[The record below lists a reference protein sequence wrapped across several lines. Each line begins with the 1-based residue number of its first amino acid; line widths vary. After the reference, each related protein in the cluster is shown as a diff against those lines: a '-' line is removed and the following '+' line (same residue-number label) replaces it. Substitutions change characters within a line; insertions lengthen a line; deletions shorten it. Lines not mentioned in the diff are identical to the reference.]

1 MILINFTH
9 PLSADH
15 LDQLSTLLGEPA
27 AVPVNVPTQF
37 DNQRPFAMQ
46 VAALV
51 DSVGL
56 TPEQWQTDRILVNPP
71 AYAPVAAALIAELH
85 GRMGYFPTLIRLR
98 PVAGLTPPTYEVA
111 ELLNLQDIRDS
122 ARVTRSAT

>member
-1 MILINFTH
+1 MLLLNFTH

-15 LDQLSTLLGEPA
+15 LDQLSVLLGESAPGA
-27 AVPVNVPTQF
+27 LNVPTQF

-46 VAALV
+46 VADLV

-56 TPEQWQTDRILVNPP
+56 TTEQWQTERILINPP
-71 AYAPVAAALIAELH
+71 AYAPVAAAFIAELH

-98 PVAGLTPPTYEVA
+98 PVPGMTPPIYEVA
-111 ELLNLQDIRDS
+111 ELLNLQEIRDR
-122 ARVTRSAT
+122 ARETRGAP